1 MCNCKQ
7 KRLKNQR
14 FLKWFERKGTWERE
28 FQKKISSFVN
38 FSKLQALFSDFLTQ
52 YFHSFSQVLCKRNS
66 MQESEVQKWI
76 EAVLNEPFPD
86 DGKAYEDV
94 LKDGVI
100 LCKLMNTLSPG
111 SIPKIN
117 ISGANFKLM
126 ENVSRYVCM

>member
-1 MCNCKQ
+1 
-7 KRLKNQR
+7 
-14 FLKWFERKGTWERE
+14 
-28 FQKKISSFVN
+28 
-38 FSKLQALFSDFLTQ
+38 
-52 YFHSFSQVLCKRNS
+52 

-76 EAVLNEPFPD
+76 EAVLNEPFP

-126 ENVSRYVCM
+126 ENVSRYVCMYHNGQCPIDKRHPLVCGKF